1 MSRFELQRNL
11 LKTDFKMLK
20 SILTDAKKHLP
31 KPEPFKPYDD
41 SELIALPDFSG
52 LETKSVLDAI
62 SGRKSVRIYAEESLT
77 LTELSYLLWATQ
89 GITIKNSNGVPKRT
103 VPSAGATYTFE
114 TYIFINNVEGLK
126 EGIYRYIVPEHKLI
140 KLKLLDD
147 ISKTIDEMTLEQ
159 PFVPHFA
166 KKAAALFVW
175 TTIPYR
181 SEWKFDVQAH
191 KKILIDAGHV
201 CQNLYIAGESI
212 DIGVCAIGIY
222 DQQLLDTLLD
232 IDGTEEFSIYL
243 AAAGKK
249 LNND

>member
-1 MSRFELQRNL
+1 MERFELQRNL

-20 SILTDAKKHLP
+20 SIQTDAKKHLP
-31 KPEPFKPYDD
+31 KPDAFKSYEN
-41 SELIALPDFSG
+41 SELIDLPDFSG
-52 LETKSVLDAI
+52 VETKSVLDAI
-62 SGRKSVRIYAEESLT
+62 SGRKSVRLYAQKDLT
-77 LTELSYLLWATQ
+77 LTELSYLLWAVQ
-89 GITIKNSNGVPKRT
+89 GVTAKESNGTLKRT

-114 TYIFINNVEGLK
+114 TYIFVNNVDGLSK
-126 EGIYRYIVPEHKLI
+126 GIYRYIVPEHKLVCV
-140 KLKLLDD
+140 KLLDD
-147 ISKTIDEMTLEQ
+147 IANTMDEMTLEQ

-201 CQNLYIAGESI
+201 CQNLYIAGEAA

-222 DQQLLDTLLD
+222 DQEMLDNLLGV
-232 IDGTEEFSIYL
+232 DGNEEFSIYL
-243 AAAGKK
+243 AAVGKK
-249 LNND
+249 S